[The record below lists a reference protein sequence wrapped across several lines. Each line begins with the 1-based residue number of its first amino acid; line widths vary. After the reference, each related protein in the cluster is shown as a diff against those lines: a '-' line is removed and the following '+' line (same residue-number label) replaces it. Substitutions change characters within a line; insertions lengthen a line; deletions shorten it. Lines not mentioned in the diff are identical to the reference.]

1 MGISKIQY
9 FGDRPFVVK
18 REMPIEMFALKD
30 NVVEMRAVKMYMD
43 YIHCNHVLK
52 SQDKFIFVETID
64 DAEIIEI
71 IEK

>member
-1 MGISKIQY
+1 
-9 FGDRPFVVK
+9 
-18 REMPIEMFALKD
+18 MPIEMFALKD